1 MMPSH
6 GGRSE
11 AWRSFRVAAW
21 LGWQI
26 ESNWADPFVFAI
38 YSLVK
43 PLAGALILVFMY
55 AVIAKDGLQ
64 SPLFPVVFVGN
75 ALFIYVPAVLAGISW
90 TIIDD
95 REHYGML
102 KYIYTGPIN
111 VFAYLIGRGVA
122 KALVATVAVVL
133 MLLLGTLALGVPV
146 RFAGI
151 DWPLIVATLVL
162 GSAMLSLFGILLGGV
177 TMITARHNYGVGEA
191 VAGGLYLLCGV
202 VFPLDSLPSW
212 LSTIG
217 RAIPITYWLE
227 AFRRALLGRGTVL
240 FSGLSDGALV
250 GIMAGST
257 AVLAVLAVLGFRL
270 AERRARAK
278 GLLDMQ
284 TMY

>member
-1 MMPSH
+1 MATH

-11 AWRSFRVAAW
+11 AWRSFRMAAW

-26 ESNWADPFVFAI
+26 ESNWADPFVFAV

-55 AVIAKDGLQ
+55 AVIAKGGLT
-64 SPLFPVVFVGN
+64 SPLFPGVFVGN
-75 ALFIYVPAVLAGISW
+75 ALFIYVPSVLAGISW

-102 KYIYTGPIN
+102 KYVYTAPVN
-111 VFAYLIGRGVA
+111 VLTYLVGRGVA
-122 KALVATVAVVL
+122 KALVATVAVVI

-146 RFAGI
+146 RLDGI
-151 DWPLIVATLVL
+151 DWPLLAAALVL
-162 GSAMLSLFGILLGGV
+162 GSAMLSMFGILLGGV
-177 TMITARHNYGVGEA
+177 TLVTARHNYGVGEA

-202 VFPLDSLPSW
+202 VFPLDSLPGW
-212 LSTIG
+212 LSSIG
-217 RAIPITYWLE
+217 RALPITYWLE
-227 AFRRALLGRGTVL
+227 AFRRALLGQGTTP
-240 FSGLSDGALV
+240 FGGLSDGVLV
-250 GIMAGST
+250 AIIAGST
-257 AVLAVLAVLGFRL
+257 AGLAILAVTCFRL

>member
-1 MMPSH
+1 MAMD
-6 GGRSE
+6 RSRNVT
-11 AWRSFRVAAW
+11 WRSFRTATW

-43 PLAGALILVFMY
+43 PLSGALILVFMY
-55 AVIAKDGLQ
+55 AVIAKDGLA
-64 SPLFPVVFVGN
+64 SPLFPGVFVGN

-90 TIIDD
+90 TIMDD

-102 KYIYTGPIN
+102 KYVYTAPVN
-111 VFAYLIGRGVA
+111 VLAYLIGRGVA

-133 MLLLGTLALGVPV
+133 TLLLGTLALGVPI
-146 RFAGI
+146 RLAAI
-151 DWPLIVATLVL
+151 DWPLVAAALVL
-162 GSAMLSLFGILLGGV
+162 GSAMLALFGILLGGV
-177 TMITARHNYGVGEA
+177 TMVTARHNYGVGEA

-202 VFPLDSLPSW
+202 VFPLDTLPSW
-212 LSTIG
+212 LAAVG
-217 RAIPITYWLE
+217 RALPITYWLE
-227 AFRRALLGRGTVL
+227 AFRRALLGQSTAS
-240 FSGLSDGALV
+240 FAGLSDGALV
-250 GIMAGST
+250 GILAGSSV
-257 AVLAVLAVLGFRL
+257 VLAALATVCFRL

>member
-1 MMPSH
+1 MRANGS
-6 GGRSE
+6 RSE
-11 AWRSFRVAAW
+11 ALRSLRVAAW

-55 AVIAKDGLQ
+55 AVIAKGGLQ
-64 SPLFPVVFVGN
+64 SPLFPGVFVGN

-102 KYIYTGPIN
+102 KYVYTAPVN
-111 VFAYLIGRGVA
+111 VLTYLVGRGVA
-122 KALVATVAVVL
+122 KTMVATIAVVM
-133 MLLLGTLALGVPV
+133 MLLLGTLALGVPI
-146 RFAGI
+146 RFGGI
-151 DWPLIVATLVL
+151 DWPLVL
-162 GSAMLSLFGILLGGV
+162 GSAMLAFFGILLGGV
-177 TMITARHNYGVGEA
+177 TLVTARHNYGVGEA

-202 VFPLDSLPSW
+202 VFPLDTLPSW
-212 LSTIG
+212 LSSIG
-217 RAIPITYWLE
+217 RAIPITYWVE
-227 AFRRALLGRGTVL
+227 AMRRALLGERTAL
-240 FSGLSDGALV
+240 FSGLSNGALV
-250 GIMAGST
+250 AILAGST
-257 AVLAVLAVLGFRL
+257 VVLAVLAVLVFRL

-284 TMY
+284 MMY

>member
-1 MMPSH
+1 MKAFD
-6 GGRSE
+6 GRGE
-11 AWRSFRVAAW
+11 TWRSFRMAAW

-55 AVIAKDGLQ
+55 TVIAKDGLS

-90 TIIDD
+90 TIIED

-102 KYIYTGPIN
+102 KYVYTAPVN
-111 VFAYLIGRGVA
+111 VFAYLVGRGVA
-122 KALVATVAVVL
+122 KAIVATVAVVL
-133 MLLLGTLALGVPV
+133 MLLLGTLGLGVPL

-151 DWPLIVATLVL
+151 DWPLVAATLVL

-177 TMITARHNYGVGEA
+177 TLITARHNYGVGEA

-202 VFPLDSLPSW
+202 VFPLDSLPTW
-212 LSTIG
+212 LSSIG

-227 AFRRALLGRGTVL
+227 GFRRALLGQGMPL

-250 GIMAGST
+250 AIIGGST
-257 AVLAVLAVLGFRL
+257 AVLAVVAVVAFRL

>member
-1 MMPSH
+1 MAMERRR
-6 GGRSE
+6 GVT
-11 AWRSFRVAAW
+11 WRSFRTATW

-43 PLAGALILVFMY
+43 PLSGALILVFMY
-55 AVIAKDGLQ
+55 AVIAKDGLG
-64 SPLFPVVFVGN
+64 SPLFPGVFVGN

-90 TIIDD
+90 TIMDD

-102 KYIYTGPIN
+102 KYVYTAPVN
-111 VFAYLIGRGVA
+111 VLAYLIGRGVA

-133 MLLLGTLALGVPV
+133 TLLLGTLALGVPI
-146 RFAGI
+146 RFAAI
-151 DWPLIVATLVL
+151 DWPLVAAALVL
-162 GSAMLSLFGILLGGV
+162 GSAMLALFGILLGAV
-177 TMITARHNYGVGEA
+177 TMVTARHNYGVGEA

-202 VFPLDSLPSW
+202 VFPLDTLPPW
-212 LSTIG
+212 LAAVG
-217 RAIPITYWLE
+217 RALPITYWLE
-227 AFRRALLGRGTVL
+227 AFRRALLGQSAAS
-240 FSGLSDGALV
+240 FAGLSDVALV
-250 GIMAGST
+250 GIIAGSSV
-257 AVLAVLAVLGFRL
+257 VLAALATVCFRL

>member
-1 MMPSH
+1 MMATH
-6 GGRSE
+6 EHRSE
-11 AWRSFRVAAW
+11 TWRSFRIAAW

-64 SPLFPVVFVGN
+64 SPLFPGVFVGN

-102 KYIYTGPIN
+102 KYVYTAPVN
-111 VFAYLIGRGVA
+111 VFAYLVGRGVA

-133 MLLLGTLALGVPV
+133 TLLLGTLALGVPV
-146 RFAGI
+146 RLSGI
-151 DWPLIVATLVL
+151 DWPLVAAALVL

-177 TMITARHNYGVGEA
+177 TLVTARHNYGVGEA

-202 VFPLDSLPSW
+202 VFPLESLPPW
-212 LSTIG
+212 LSGIG

-227 AFRRALLGRGTVL
+227 AFRRALLGRGTTL
-240 FSGLSDGALV
+240 FAELSDGALV
-250 GIMAGST
+250 AIIAGST
-257 AVLAVLAVLGFRL
+257 AVLAVFAVLVFRL

>member
-1 MMPSH
+1 MMTRQRPQ
-6 GGRSE
+6 SE
-11 AWRSFRVAAW
+11 AWRSFRMAAW

-55 AVIAKDGLQ
+55 AVIAKGGLE
-64 SPLFPVVFVGN
+64 SPLFPGVFVGN

-102 KYIYTGPIN
+102 KYVYTAPVN
-111 VFAYLIGRGVA
+111 VLAYLVGRGVA
-122 KALVATVAVVL
+122 KALVATVAVVI

-146 RFAGI
+146 RLAGM
-151 DWPLIVATLVL
+151 DVLLLAAALVI
-162 GSAMLSLFGILLGGV
+162 GSAMLALFGILLGGV
-177 TMITARHNYGVGEA
+177 TLITARHNYGVGEA

-202 VFPLDSLPSW
+202 VFPLEALPGW
-212 LSTIG
+212 LAGIG
-217 RAIPITYWLE
+217 RALPITYWLE
-227 AFRRALLGRGTVL
+227 AFRRALLGYGAPAFR
-240 FSGLSDGALV
+240 GLSDGVLV
-250 GIMAGST
+250 GVIAGST
-257 AVLAVLAVLGFRL
+257 AVLAGLAVLCFRL
-270 AERRARAK
+270 AERRARSR

>member
-1 MMPSH
+1 M
-6 GGRSE
+6 
-11 AWRSFRVAAW
+11 AAW

-55 AVIAKDGLQ
+55 AVIAKNGLQ
-64 SPLFPVVFVGN
+64 SPLFPGVFVGN

-90 TIIDD
+90 SILDD

-102 KYIYTGPIN
+102 KYVYTSPVN
-111 VFAYLIGRGVA
+111 VFAYLVGRGVA

-151 DWPLIVATLVL
+151 DWPMVLATLVL
-162 GSAMLSLFGILLGGV
+162 GAAMLSLFGILLGGV
-177 TMITARHNYGVGEA
+177 TLVTARHNYGVGEA

-202 VFPLDSLPSW
+202 VFPLDTLPPW
-212 LSTIG
+212 LAVVG
-217 RAIPITYWLE
+217 RGIPITYWIE
-227 AFRRALLGRGTVL
+227 ALRRGLLGAGTAT
-240 FSGLSDGALV
+240 FGSLSNA
-250 GIMAGST
+250 
-257 AVLAVLAVLGFRL
+257 
-270 AERRARAK
+270 
-278 GLLDMQ
+278 GLLLVIVG
-284 TMY
+284 

>member
-1 MMPSH
+1 MMRADGS
-6 GGRSE
+6 RSE
-11 AWRSFRVAAW
+11 ALRSLRVAAW

-55 AVIAKDGLQ
+55 AVIAKGGLR
-64 SPLFPVVFVGN
+64 SPLFPGVFVGN

-102 KYIYTGPIN
+102 KYVYTAPVN
-111 VFAYLIGRGVA
+111 MLTYLVGRGVA
-122 KALVATVAVVL
+122 KTVVATIAVVM
-133 MLLLGTLALGVPV
+133 MLLLGTLALGVPI
-146 RFAGI
+146 RLGGI
-151 DWPLIVATLVL
+151 DWLLVLGSLVL
-162 GSAMLSLFGILLGGV
+162 GSAMLAFFGILLAGV
-177 TMITARHNYGVGEA
+177 TLVTARHNYGVGEA

-202 VFPLDSLPSW
+202 VFPLDTLPSW
-212 LSTIG
+212 LSSIG
-217 RAIPITYWLE
+217 RAIPITYWVE
-227 AFRRALLGRGTVL
+227 AMRRALLGEGTAL
-240 FSGLSDGALV
+240 FSGLSNGALV
-250 GIMAGST
+250 AILAGST
-257 AVLAVLAVLGFRL
+257 VVLAVLAVLVFRL

>member
-1 MMPSH
+1 MATV

-64 SPLFPVVFVGN
+64 SPLFPGVFVGN

-90 TIIDD
+90 TIIED

-102 KYIYTGPIN
+102 EYVYTAPVN

-122 KALVATVAVVL
+122 KALVATVAVVI

-146 RFAGI
+146 RLAGI
-151 DWPLIVATLVL
+151 DWPLVAAALVL

-202 VFPLDSLPSW
+202 VFPLDSLPTW

-217 RAIPITYWLE
+217 RGIPITYWLE
-227 AFRRALLGRGTVL
+227 AFRRALLGRGTPS
-240 FSGLSDGALV
+240 FAGLSDGALV
-250 GIMAGST
+250 GIIAGST

>member
-1 MMPSH
+1 MAMDRNR
-6 GGRSE
+6 GVT
-11 AWRSFRVAAW
+11 WRSFRTATW

-43 PLAGALILVFMY
+43 PLSGALILVFMY
-55 AVIAKDGLQ
+55 AVIAKDGLA
-64 SPLFPVVFVGN
+64 SPLFPGVFVGN

-90 TIIDD
+90 TIMDD

-102 KYIYTGPIN
+102 KYVYTAPVN
-111 VFAYLIGRGVA
+111 VLAYLIGRGVA

-133 MLLLGTLALGVPV
+133 TLLLGTLALGVPI
-146 RFAGI
+146 RLAAI
-151 DWPLIVATLVL
+151 DWPLVAAALVL
-162 GSAMLSLFGILLGGV
+162 GSAMLALFGILLGGV
-177 TMITARHNYGVGEA
+177 TMVTARHNYGVGEA

-202 VFPLDSLPSW
+202 VFPLDTLPSW
-212 LSTIG
+212 LAAVG
-217 RAIPITYWLE
+217 RALPITYWLE
-227 AFRRALLGRGTVL
+227 AFRRALLGQSTAS
-240 FSGLSDGALV
+240 FAGLSDGALV
-250 GIMAGST
+250 AILAGSSV
-257 AVLAVLAVLGFRL
+257 VLAALATVCFRL

>member
-1 MMPSH
+1 M
-6 GGRSE
+6 
-11 AWRSFRVAAW
+11 AAW

-26 ESNWADPFVFAI
+26 ESNWADPFVFAV

-55 AVIAKDGLQ
+55 AVIAKDGLA
-64 SPLFPVVFVGN
+64 SPLFPGVFVGN

-102 KYIYTGPIN
+102 KYVYTAPVN
-111 VFAYLIGRGVA
+111 VLAYLVGRGVA
-122 KALVATVAVVL
+122 KALVATVAVVI

-146 RFAGI
+146 HVGGI
-151 DWPLIVATLVL
+151 DWLLVAVALVL

-177 TMITARHNYGVGEA
+177 TLITARHNYGVGEA

-202 VFPLDSLPSW
+202 VFPLESLPVW
-212 LSTIG
+212 LSSIG
-217 RAIPITYWLE
+217 RALPITYWLE
-227 AFRRALLGRGTVL
+227 AFRRALLGEGAAL
-240 FSGLSDGALV
+240 FAGLSDGALV
-250 GIMAGST
+250 GIIAGST
-257 AVLAVLAVLGFRL
+257 AGLAVLAVVCFRL

>member
-1 MMPSH
+1 METK
-6 GGRSE
+6 RRQNE
-11 AWRSFRVAAW
+11 TWRSFRMAAW

-26 ESNWADPFVFAI
+26 ESNWADPFVFAV

-43 PLAGALILVFMY
+43 PLSGALILVFMY
-55 AVIAKDGLQ
+55 AVIAKEGLS

-90 TIIDD
+90 TIIED

-102 KYIYTGPIN
+102 KYVYTAPVN

-122 KALVATVAVVL
+122 KAIVATVAVVL

-146 RFAGI
+146 QFRTI
-151 DWPLIVATLVL
+151 DWPLVAATLVL
-162 GSAMLSLFGILLGGV
+162 GSAMLSLFGIMLGGV
-177 TMITARHNYGVGEA
+177 TLITARHNYGVGEA

-202 VFPLDSLPSW
+202 VFPLDTLPTW
-212 LSTIG
+212 LSSIG

-240 FSGLSDGALV
+240 FEGLSNGALV
-250 GIMAGST
+250 AVITGST
-257 AVLAVLAVLGFRL
+257 AVLAGLAVLAFRL

>member
-1 MMPSH
+1 MTTYESR
-6 GGRSE
+6 GE
-11 AWRSFRVAAW
+11 TWRSFRMAAW

-55 AVIAKDGLQ
+55 AVIAKGGLT
-64 SPLFPVVFVGN
+64 SPLFPGVFVGN

-102 KYIYTGPIN
+102 KYVYTSPVN

-122 KALVATVAVVL
+122 KAIVATVAVVL
-133 MLLLGTLALGVPV
+133 MLLLGTLGLGVPIHLG
-146 RFAGI
+146 AI
-151 DWPLIVATLVL
+151 HWPLLAAALVL
-162 GSAMLSLFGILLGGV
+162 GSVMLALFGVLLGAV
-177 TMITARHNYGVGEA
+177 TLITARHNYGVGEA

-202 VFPLDSLPSW
+202 VFPLETLPAW
-212 LSTIG
+212 LSAVG

-227 AFRRALLGRGTVL
+227 AFRRALLGRGTAL
-240 FSGLSDGALV
+240 FVGLSDGLLV
-250 GIMAGST
+250 AIIAGST
-257 AVLAVLAVLGFRL
+257 AVLAAVAVTCFRR
-270 AERRARAK
+270 AEHRARAK

>member
-1 MMPSH
+1 MCER
-6 GGRSE
+6 GNRSE
-11 AWRSFRVAAW
+11 ALRSLRVAAW

-55 AVIAKDGLQ
+55 AVIAKGGLE
-64 SPLFPVVFVGN
+64 SPLFPAVFVGN

-90 TIIDD
+90 AIIDD

-102 KYIYTGPIN
+102 KYVYTAPVN
-111 VFAYLIGRGVA
+111 VLTYLVGRGVA
-122 KALVATVAVVL
+122 KTLVATIAVVL

-146 RFAGI
+146 QLASI
-151 DWPLIVATLVL
+151 DWPLAIGSLAL
-162 GSAMLSLFGILLGGV
+162 GAGMLAFFGILLGGV
-177 TMITARHNYGVGEA
+177 TLITARHNYGVGEA

-202 VFPLDSLPSW
+202 VFPLDTLPTW
-212 LSTIG
+212 LSAVG
-217 RAIPITYWLE
+217 RAIPITYWVE
-227 AFRRALLGRGTVL
+227 AMRRALLGEGTAS
-240 FSGLSDGALV
+240 FAGLSNGTLV
-250 GIMAGST
+250 GIIAGSST
-257 AVLAVLAVLGFRL
+257 VLAVLAVFLFRL
-270 AERRARAK
+270 AERRARSK

>member
-1 MMPSH
+1 MADRH
-6 GGRSE
+6 RGE
-11 AWRSFRVAAW
+11 AWRSFRMAAW

-55 AVIAKDGLQ
+55 AVIAKDGLH
-64 SPLFPVVFVGN
+64 SPLFPGVFVGN

-102 KYIYTGPIN
+102 KYVYTAPVN

-122 KALVATVAVVL
+122 KAIVATVAVVI

-146 RFAGI
+146 RLAGI
-151 DWPLIVATLVL
+151 NWLFVAATLVL

-202 VFPLDSLPSW
+202 VFPLDTLPAW
-212 LSTIG
+212 LAATG
-217 RAIPITYWLE
+217 RVIPISYWLE
-227 AFRRALLGRGTVL
+227 AFRRALLGHGTEA
-240 FSGLSDGALV
+240 FASLSDGVLLAV
-250 GIMAGST
+250 IAGST

>member
-1 MMPSH
+1 MAPRGH
-6 GGRSE
+6 RNE
-11 AWRSFRVAAW
+11 AWRSFRMAAW

-43 PLAGALILVFMY
+43 PLSGALILVFMY
-55 AVIAKDGLQ
+55 AVIAKDGLA
-64 SPLFPVVFVGN
+64 SPLFPGVFVGN

-102 KYIYTGPIN
+102 KYVYTAPVN
-111 VFAYLIGRGVA
+111 VFAYLVGRGVA
-122 KALVATVAVVL
+122 KAIVATVAVVL

-146 RFAGI
+146 RLAGI
-151 DWPLIVATLVL
+151 HWPLVAASLVL
-162 GSAMLSLFGILLGGV
+162 GSAMLSFFGILLGGV
-177 TMITARHNYGVGEA
+177 TLITARHNYGVGEA

-202 VFPLDSLPSW
+202 VFPLDTLPAW
-212 LSTIG
+212 LQVVG

-227 AFRRALLGRGTVL
+227 AFRRALLGEGTAA
-240 FSGLSDGALV
+240 FAGLSDGVLTAV
-250 GIMAGST
+250 IAGST
-257 AVLAVLAVLGFRL
+257 AVLAVLAVAGFRL